1 MRKKLYRFIRS
12 KDKNKFLNYLAETGT
27 ISRAAQKA
35 GISRQAHYFW
45 LKEDTDYAI
54 AYEKAKKMAA
64 DLLEEEAFH
73 RAVEGR
79 DVEIYYKGE
88 KVGTK
93 KIYSDLLLTFLL
105 KGAFPDK
112 YKDRVLQEN
121 VGDGSSEINWEEGAL
136 EDERDEEE
144 QDHDPIPAAET
155 MADGDSSE
163 PRDA

>member
-12 KDKNKFLNYLAETGT
+12 KEKNRFLNYLAETGT

-35 GISRQAHYFW
+35 GISRQAHYCW

-54 AYEKAKKMAA
+54 AYEQAKRMAA
-64 DLLEEEAFH
+64 DLLEEEAFR
-73 RAVEGR
+73 RAVEGS
-79 DVEIYYKGE
+79 DVGIYYQGD

-93 KIYSDLLLTFLL
+93 KIYSDLLLSLLL

-121 VGDGSSEINWEEGAL
+121 VGDGSSEINWEEGVL
-136 EDERDEEE
+136 EDEHDED
-144 QDHDPIPAAET
+144 QDHDTVPAAEGV
-155 MADGDSSE
+155 AGGDPPESG
-163 PRDA
+163 DA

>member
-1 MRKKLYRFIRS
+1 
-12 KDKNKFLNYLAETGT
+12 
-27 ISRAAQKA
+27 
-35 GISRQAHYFW
+35 
-45 LKEDTDYAI
+45 
-54 AYEKAKKMAA
+54 MAA

-93 KIYSDLLLTFLL
+93 KIYSDRLLAFLL

-155 MADGDSSE
+155 MASGDPPE